1 MIITK
6 EEIKNQDYIINEPER
21 VILFG
26 EVATDFLKDYIFFSD
41 KTETDPAEK
50 KLFELFE
57 LEEGFNMADDQVGA
71 RYPERMFTLKRKSD
85 GKVFGFQHPVDPS
98 GQYEDFD
105 SNGDSNEVEVDTD
118 NWTEEDWDEYPVPYV
133 FLPVV
138 PFTLTGY
145 KFA

>member
-6 EEIKNQDYIINEPER
+6 EEIKNQGYIIDEPER

-26 EVATDFLKDYIFFSD
+26 EVATDFLKGYIFFSD
-41 KTETDPAEK
+41 KVDTDPAEK

-57 LEEGFNMADDQVGA
+57 LEDEFHMADDQLGA
-71 RYPERMFTLKRKSD
+71 RFPERMFTLKRKSD
-85 GKVFGFQHPVDPS
+85 DKIFGFQHPVDVT

-105 SNGDSNEVEVDTD
+105 SNSDANDVEVDTE
-118 NWTEEDWDEYPVPYV
+118 NWTEDDWDGYPVPYV

-138 PFTLTGY
+138 PFTITGY